1 MYTPTILKTLILL
14 AITSIATADLHHNGI
29 CVNTGSGQNV
39 YNSDATIAACT
50 NYRYRNTGGKWWD
63 TCPDCHMVNT
73 GSPYCRTDAGHMGG
87 DEITYYCKLHGADNA
102 LTS

>member
-1 MYTPTILKTLILL
+1 MFT
-14 AITSIATADLHHNGI
+14 ATADLHHNGI

-39 YNSDATIAACT
+39 YNSAATEAACT
-50 NYRYRNTGGKWWD
+50 NYRYRNTGSKWWD